1 MKAPSSTKRDDLAFT
16 LIELLVVIAII
27 AILAGMLL
35 PALGKAKEKAKAI
48 QSINNI
54 KQLGTSM
61 LLYTGNFSDKL
72 MPYDDLNGINNQNFW
87 IPLLRSNSSLSS
99 DKVWLCP
106 STQANPTLGGFP
118 VNFAAAPSGNP
129 WPAFSAWYG
138 NAASFIGGTTGS
150 YTINAWYQ
158 PRVNPA
164 NNNANYFRNAEDGT
178 PASQPLF
185 VDGGWVDTWPN
196 PTDTPPVRALW
207 GGNSGQLGVV
217 GGMAR
222 VCVSRHGQG
231 VNAIMMD
238 GHAEYVKLPN
248 LWALKWHAQYVP
260 PATLPAIPQ

>member
-1 MKAPSSTKRDDLAFT
+1 MNDCPYRCRRQLAFT

-35 PALGKAKEKAKAI
+35 PALGKAKEKAKAV

-61 LLYTGNFSDKL
+61 LLYTGNFNDKL

-87 IPLLRSNSSLSS
+87 IPLLRSNSALNS

-106 STQANPTLGGFP
+106 STRAGSSGFP
-118 VNFAAAPSGNP
+118 VSYTGTPAGNP
-129 WPAFSAWYG
+129 WPAFAAWYG

-158 PRVNPA
+158 PRVNTA
-164 NNNANYFRNAEDGT
+164 NNNGNYFVNAEDGT
-178 PASQPLF
+178 PVSQPLF

-196 PTDTPPVRALW
+196 STDTPPPRALW
-207 GGNSGQLGVV
+207 GGNGGFNGVV

-248 LWALKWHAQYVP
+248 LWALRWHKQYTP
-260 PATLPAIPQ
+260 PATLPNIPQ